1 MSGLYDE
8 LAARCGVS
16 LSGGRERISAVLPS
30 DVDKDLLA
38 VPPAV
43 ACFMIERV
51 SSVRTTPLE
60 YRQTVV
66 RADRYSVLAEWSP
79 QGYTVAA
86 EPFDGRAQVAEAPEP
101 A

>member
-1 MSGLYDE
+1 M
-8 LAARCGVS
+8 
-16 LSGGRERISAVLPS
+16 
-30 DVDKDLLA
+30 
-38 VPPAV
+38 
-43 ACFMIERV
+43 
-51 SSVRTTPLE
+51 RTTPLE